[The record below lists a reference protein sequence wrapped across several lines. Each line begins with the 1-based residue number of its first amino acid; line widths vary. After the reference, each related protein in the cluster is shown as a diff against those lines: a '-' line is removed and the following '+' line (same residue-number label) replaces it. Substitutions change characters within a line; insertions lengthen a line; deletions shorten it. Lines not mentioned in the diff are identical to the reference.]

1 MCPCGRNC
9 CRLSFCNL
17 SFHWLFLTKTLF
29 LKMNWY
35 LLSGIGISIILVGFF
50 AGLDTAF
57 GSLNRF
63 SVELKKKQGLTSGRI
78 LSSFIEQQSRF
89 IGAILVGVNLSLVVY
104 VLLVTRFLQ
113 PLWKKMPLVIQSS
126 WLKIMIEILI
136 TAIVIMMVQ
145 FIFKA
150 IFRARSTAVLSFFA
164 RTISFFHSLLSPIAS
179 LFVNIA
185 EWILKYLF
193 DVRVNEKKEA
203 FSRIDLEH
211 FIQQN
216 KENNEDSQDL
226 NTDLFENALSLP
238 GVKVRECLIP
248 RKEIIGVEANAS
260 IDELKNK
267 FIETQLSKLIVYEG
281 NIDNILGYAHQL
293 DMFRKPSDVKSIL
306 LPIPAVPES
315 MGITDLIN
323 QFTKE
328 RKSIAWVVDEFGGTS
343 GIVTMED
350 LLEEIFGE
358 IQDEYDTEEFVEKL
372 IAEGEYIFS
381 GRLELDY
388 LSEKYELEFKE
399 ETDAETLSGYIV
411 EHHETIPKAK
421 DRIIIDDYEY
431 DILTVND
438 TRIETVKMKRLR

>member
-1 MCPCGRNC
+1 
-9 CRLSFCNL
+9 
-17 SFHWLFLTKTLF
+17 
-29 LKMNWY
+29 MNWY
-35 LLSGIGISIILVGFF
+35 LLTGIGISIILVGFF

-78 LSSFIEQQSRF
+78 LSNFIEQQSRF
-89 IGAILVGVNLSLVVY
+89 IGVILVGVNLSLVVY

-126 WLKIMIEILI
+126 WLKIMIEILL

-145 FIFKA
+145 FVFKA

-164 RTISFFHSLLSPIAS
+164 RTVSFFHSLLSPIAS

-211 FIQQN
+211 FIQQS
-216 KENNEDSQDL
+216 KENNEESQEL

-260 IDELKNK
+260 IDELKHK

-293 DMFRKPSDVKSIL
+293 DMFRKPSDIKSIL

-358 IQDEYDTEEFVEKL
+358 IQDEYDTEEFVEKI

-388 LSEKYELEFKE
+388 LSEKYDLEFKE

-421 DRIIIDDYEY
+421 DRIIIDDYEF

-438 TRIETVKMKRLR
+438 TRIETVKMKSLR

>member
-1 MCPCGRNC
+1 
-9 CRLSFCNL
+9 
-17 SFHWLFLTKTLF
+17 
-29 LKMNWY
+29 MNWY

-293 DMFRKPSDVKSIL
+293 DMFRKPTDVKSIL

-438 TRIETVKMKRLR
+438 TRIETVKMKKLR

>member
-1 MCPCGRNC
+1 
-9 CRLSFCNL
+9 
-17 SFHWLFLTKTLF
+17 
-29 LKMNWY
+29 MNWY
-35 LLSGIGISIILVGFF
+35 LLISIGACILLSGFF
-50 AGLDTAF
+50 AGLDAAF

-78 LSSFIEQQSRF
+78 LSGFIEQQSRF
-89 IGAILVGVNLSLVVY
+89 IGAVLVGVNLAMVLY
-104 VLLVTRFLQ
+104 VLLMTHFLD
-113 PLWKKMPLVIQSS
+113 PLWKQMPTVIQSS
-126 WLKIMIEILI
+126 WLRIIIEILL
-136 TAIVIMMVQ
+136 TASIILLVQ

-150 IFRARSTAVLSFFA
+150 SFRAKSTAVLSFFA
-164 RTISFFHSLLSPIAS
+164 RTIQFFYSLFSPVAT
-179 LFVNIA
+179 LFVNVA

-203 FSRIDLEH
+203 FSRIDMEH
-211 FIQQN
+211 FIQQSKDN
-216 KENNEDSQDL
+216 SEESQDL

-248 RKEIIGVEANAS
+248 RKEIIGVETGAS
-260 IDELKNK
+260 IDELKQK
-267 FIETQLSKLIVYEG
+267 FIETKLSKLIVYEG
-281 NIDNILGYAHQL
+281 NIDNILGYVHQL
-293 DMFRKPSDVKSIL
+293 DLFKKPADVKSIL

-358 IQDEYDTEEFVEKL
+358 IQDEYDTEEFVEKE
-372 IAEGEYIFS
+372 IAEGEFIFS

-388 LSEKYELEFKE
+388 LTEKYNLEFKE

-421 DRIIIDDYEY
+421 ERIIIDDYEF
-431 DILTVND
+431 DVLTVNE
-438 TRIETVKMKRLR
+438 TRIETVKMKLLR

>member
-1 MCPCGRNC
+1 
-9 CRLSFCNL
+9 
-17 SFHWLFLTKTLF
+17 
-29 LKMNWY
+29 MNWY
-35 LLSGIGISIILVGFF
+35 LLTGIGISIILVGFF

-78 LSSFIEQQSRF
+78 LSNFIEQPSRF
-89 IGAILVGVNLSLVVY
+89 IGAILVGVNLALVVY

-164 RTISFFHSLLSPIAS
+164 RTASFFHSLLSPIAS

-211 FIQQN
+211 FIQQS
-216 KENNEDSQDL
+216 KENNEESQDL

-260 IDELKNK
+260 IDDLKHK
-267 FIETQLSKLIVYEG
+267 FIETELSKLIVYEG

-293 DMFRKPSDVKSIL
+293 DMFRKPSDIKSIL

-388 LSEKYELEFKE
+388 LSEKYDLEFKE